1 MSKQTRD
8 FEKIPIEKIF
18 ELLGTNP
25 EGLTE
30 EEAEERLRR
39 YGPNA
44 VEEKKENSILEFL
57 KRFWG
62 PMPWLLEIAIL
73 LSLAIGHKTEA
84 AIIASL
90 LVINAVIGFKHQ
102 QSSKKVLESLKSRLA
117 PKAKVFRNGVLKFV
131 DSKLVVPGD
140 ILIVELGDIVP
151 ADCKIIEGDTSV
163 DQSALTGE
171 SLPVEVS
178 KGDIL
183 YSGSIVKGGRAKC
196 VVLNTGKNTYFGR
209 TAELVKVARPKS
221 HQQEVMLAVTKYS
234 MYMGLIVM
242 VIASIFVYLSG
253 LKNGLISILTFDVAI
268 LMGCVPVA
276 LPAVMTIMQA
286 AGARELA
293 KKGVLVSRLDAVED
307 AASVDVLCLDKTGTI
322 TTGELE
328 VTEIISFGSLTDKD
342 VIELALYASA
352 ESTGDPIDSAIFK
365 KAKELGVQKKGK
377 QLSFKPFDPSL
388 KRTEGIAEINGL
400 KVKIVKGAPQIV
412 ERLCSQVP
420 KELEPTVEKLAERG
434 LKTLLV
440 AYGEEGKGM
449 VAAGLIALSDPPRP
463 DSPALIKKLKELY
476 VRPKMLTG
484 DSFPIAREISVKV
497 GIGEVGYSLQ
507 EIRKSDAESRESVE
521 KADFIAEVYPEDKY
535 EIVKILQEKGHM
547 VGMTGDGVNDAP

>member
-1 MSKQTRD
+1 M
-8 FEKIPIEKIF
+8 PIEKIF

-44 VEEKKENSILEFL
+44 VEEKKENPILEFL

-183 YSGSIVKGGRAKC
+183 
-196 VVLNTGKNTYFGR
+196 
-209 TAELVKVARPKS
+209 
-221 HQQEVMLAVTKYS
+221 
-234 MYMGLIVM
+234 
-242 VIASIFVYLSG
+242 
-253 LKNGLISILTFDVAI
+253 
-268 LMGCVPVA
+268 
-276 LPAVMTIMQA
+276 
-286 AGARELA
+286 
-293 KKGVLVSRLDAVED
+293 
-307 AASVDVLCLDKTGTI
+307 
-322 TTGELE
+322 
-328 VTEIISFGSLTDKD
+328 
-342 VIELALYASA
+342 
-352 ESTGDPIDSAIFK
+352 
-365 KAKELGVQKKGK
+365 
-377 QLSFKPFDPSL
+377 
-388 KRTEGIAEINGL
+388 
-400 KVKIVKGAPQIV
+400 
-412 ERLCSQVP
+412 
-420 KELEPTVEKLAERG
+420 
-434 LKTLLV
+434 
-440 AYGEEGKGM
+440 
-449 VAAGLIALSDPPRP
+449 
-463 DSPALIKKLKELY
+463 
-476 VRPKMLTG
+476 
-484 DSFPIAREISVKV
+484 
-497 GIGEVGYSLQ
+497 
-507 EIRKSDAESRESVE
+507 
-521 KADFIAEVYPEDKY
+521 
-535 EIVKILQEKGHM
+535 
-547 VGMTGDGVNDAP
+547 